1 MQPIKLNI
9 LMLTFILTFGLSVA
23 ADALAD
29 EPDSKSIP
37 KSILMLGL
45 YCNSANSTLKER
57 FENNPTNLPWR
68 AEGKKKGAIHG
79 LMDKLDLND
88 LGYAKAVR
96 DKAITQE
103 EANFIKF
110 LAIHEANQWLVNI
123 NVNCN
128 NHLSSENAYE
138 ACLKEANSEIYKCY
152 RQIIDAAIILMKS
165 K

>member
-1 MQPIKLNI
+1 MQTVKLK
-9 LMLTFILTFGLSVA
+9 MLIFMLILTFGQTLCPGA
-23 ADALAD
+23 IAD
-29 EPDSKSIP
+29 EPDSKTIP

-57 FENNPTNLPWR
+57 FESNPINLPWR
-68 AEGKKKGAIHG
+68 AEGKKKDVIQNI
-79 LMDKLDLND
+79 MEKLDFND

-110 LAIHEANQWLVNI
+110 VAIHEADQWYSNI
-123 NVNCN
+123 NLSCK
-128 NHLSSENAYE
+128 NHLSSENDYE

-152 RQIIDAAIILMKS
+152 RQIIDAAIMILKS